1 MRRLRSFYKLT
12 RMAHPYKNRA
22 QALWFAAVILRR
34 VRRRERQEGK
44 LPIRF
49 EP

>member
-1 MRRLRSFYKLT
+1 MRLKSFYHLT
-12 RMAHPYKNRA
+12 RTAHPHKGKLS
-22 QALWFAAVILRR
+22 ALWFAGVVLRR

-49 EP
+49 Q

>member
-1 MRRLRSFYKLT
+1 MRRLITFYHLT
-12 RMAHPYKNRA
+12 RTAHSHKGRLS
-22 QALWFAAVILRR
+22 ALWFAWMIQRR

>member
-1 MRRLRSFYKLT
+1 MRLPAYYRLT
-12 RMAHPYKNRA
+12 RTAHPYKGRLA
-22 QALWFAAVILRR
+22 ALWFAHVVLRR
-34 VRRRERQEGK
+34 VKRREKQEGK